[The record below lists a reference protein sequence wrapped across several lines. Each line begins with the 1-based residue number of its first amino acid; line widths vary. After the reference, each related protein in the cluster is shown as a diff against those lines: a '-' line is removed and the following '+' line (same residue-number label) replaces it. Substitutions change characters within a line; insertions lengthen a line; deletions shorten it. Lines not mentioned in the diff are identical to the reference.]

1 MTSKA
6 KAIQTLYRAGRI
18 TKEGV
23 RQSVEKDIITAQEYY
38 IITGEYFDEPETKEV
53 ISEEQPN
60 TDAPEVLVE
69 ENIPEGVELFETK
82 ESATETTSTEVIEPT
97 ETEVNE

>member
-23 RQSVEKDIITAQEYY
+23 RQAVEKGIITTQEYY
-38 IITGEYFDEPETKEV
+38 IITGEYFTEPEIE
-53 ISEEQPN
+53 
-60 TDAPEVLVE
+60 E
-69 ENIPEGVELFETK
+69 ENPEI
-82 ESATETTSTEVIEPT
+82 TEQEDTE
-97 ETEVNE
+97 